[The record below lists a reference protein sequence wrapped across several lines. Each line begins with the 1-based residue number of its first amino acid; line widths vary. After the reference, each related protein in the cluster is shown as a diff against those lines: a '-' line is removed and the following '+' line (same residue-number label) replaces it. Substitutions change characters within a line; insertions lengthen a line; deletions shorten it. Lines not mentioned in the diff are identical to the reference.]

1 MIPNTMVEEVRRLLA
16 EGKLS
21 QRRIAITTG
30 LSRGTVTSIA
40 LNRRN
45 ERPPSLEAEIDFGP
59 PARCPAC
66 GGMVYL
72 PCRLCLVRDLK
83 HGVLRERRNQPR
95 SAWPERGPDS
105 VRQVEGDRQQGRDR
119 HRSTESR
126 RACESLHDRAK
137 RLPGR

>member
-45 ERPPSLEAEIDFGP
+45 DRPPSLEAEIDFGP

-72 PCRLCLVRDLK
+72 PCRLCMVRDLTCGELRDRPNPPRSEWPAQSAK
-83 HGVLRERRNQPR
+83 PDRQSRERCNLTDSREA
-95 SAWPERGPDS
+95 SER
-105 VRQVEGDRQQGRDR
+105 
-119 HRSTESR
+119 
-126 RACESLHDRAK
+126 LHDRTK